1 MIEDQS
7 HQIEV
12 EGERDH
18 YMIESHVAGR
28 PVFQPMWERY
38 RMAALLVG
46 LTYLVSFL
54 LVLLYMALVGQWTM
68 PNALVLAVVYMFVP
82 SMVAIIV
89 QKGIFKEPLNEPLR
103 ICFRLNR
110 WFLAAWLLPP
120 LIACASFGVALLL
133 PGVQFSPEM
142 EGMVERFGK
151 LLTPEQIEQMR
162 NQARSLPIHP
172 FWISLATGLIAGI
185 TVNAV
190 AAFGEELGWR
200 GLLLNEFEPLG
211 FWRSSALIGL
221 IWGFWHAPLI
231 LHGHN
236 YPEHPWTGV
245 FVMTAMT
252 VLLSPILA
260 YLTIRANSV
269 LAPAIFHGTLN
280 ATAGLA
286 IIVIRGGNDLMTG
299 VTGLAGLAV
308 LAAMNCGL
316 FAFDRWVVGEPTGR
330 HLGRD
335 YSRSF
340 S

>member
-7 HQIEV
+7 RRIEV
-12 EGERDH
+12 DWERDH
-18 YMIESHVAGR
+18 YLIERHEAGR

-38 RMAALLVG
+38 RKAALFVG

-54 LVLLYMALVGQWTM
+54 LVLLYKALVGQWTM

-82 SMVAIIV
+82 SMVAVIV
-89 QKGIFKEPLNEPLR
+89 QKRIFKEPLKEPLR
-103 ICFRLNR
+103 ISFRLNR

-120 LIACASFGVALLL
+120 LIACASLGVALLL
-133 PGVQFSPEM
+133 PGVSFSPEM

-151 LLTPEQIEQMR
+151 LLIPEQIEQMR

-172 FWISLATGLIAGI
+172 FWISLGTGLIAGI

-200 GLLLNEFEPLG
+200 GLLLRELEPLG

-245 FVMTAMT
+245 FLMTATT
-252 VLLSPILA
+252 VLLSPMLA

-269 LAPAIFHGTLN
+269 LAAAIFHGTFN

-286 IIVIRGGNDLMTG
+286 IVVIRGGNDLTIG

-308 LAAMNCGL
+308 LAVMSCGL
-316 FAFDRWVVGEPTGR
+316 FAFDRRVVGEAIGR
-330 HLGRD
+330 HLGRNH
-335 YSRSF
+335 SPSL